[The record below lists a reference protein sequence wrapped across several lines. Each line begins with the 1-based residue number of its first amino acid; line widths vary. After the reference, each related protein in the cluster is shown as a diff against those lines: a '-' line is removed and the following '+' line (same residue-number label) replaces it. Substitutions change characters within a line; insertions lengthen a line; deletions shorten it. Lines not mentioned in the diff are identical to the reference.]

1 MDFFKNYMFLDLN
14 DIYLLTKYYNIT
26 VPFNDIP
33 QAIYS
38 ILNEQ
43 IPSRKFSASM
53 DGDCVKQNVAKYKLR
68 PGPPYKAAS
77 CKNMIIQGNDEKW
90 YKSLP
95 NAAGIYTW
103 RKVAIGTDTKAS
115 KSVKKASKGV
125 KKASKG
131 VKKASKSV
139 KKVSKR
145 AKKASKR
152 VNKASKGV
160 KKASKRAKKASKG
173 VKKASKG
180 VKKDYSKM
188 LVKELKEELKKQK
201 LPVSGVKK
209 ELIKRLMSKK
219 STTGTIKSS
228 KKGSKKKIR
237 KINGKKSTKSQRGVD
252 CVLKNA
258 CPQRYKL
265 QELKDIAKSCGIT
278 NLNQKKKDLCIA
290 IKNIVEPVKKEKLY
304 DVVSQGVMLAN
315 EYLNKKTGKP
325 SIDPTGWFASEKFD
339 GVRAVWDGKDF
350 ISRSGIKFNAPESY
364 KKYLPNNMVLDGEL
378 FLGRDK
384 FQETISIVRHKIPN
398 EEDWTT
404 IKYNVFD
411 LPLSKKTARERIKEY
426 TKIVQGI
433 CAKFKGKKCPIIA
446 VKQYEI
452 KNTTNLEKQY
462 QNILKMEGEGMMLK
476 QPDSLYTG
484 TRSKNLLKYKPT
496 FDSEAKITG
505 HTMGEGKYTGKLGAF
520 IVKDVKTKKAFN
532 VGSGLTDEMRKNYKK
547 TYPIGTIITYQYT
560 SLTKDGIPRHPR
572 FFRRK
577 MKE

>member
-125 KKASKG
+125 KK
-131 VKKASKSV
+131 
-139 KKVSKR
+139 
-145 AKKASKR
+145 
-152 VNKASKGV
+152 
-160 KKASKRAKKASKG
+160 
-173 VKKASKG
+173 
-180 VKKDYSKM
+180 DYSKM

-228 KKGSKKKIR
+228 KKGS
-237 KINGKKSTKSQRGVD
+237 
-252 CVLKNA
+252 
-258 CPQRYKL
+258 
-265 QELKDIAKSCGIT
+265 
-278 NLNQKKKDLCIA
+278 KKKDLCIA

-404 IKYNVFD
+404 IKNNVFD
-411 LPLSKKTARERIKEY
+411 
-426 TKIVQGI
+426 
-433 CAKFKGKKCPIIA
+433 
-446 VKQYEI
+446 
-452 KNTTNLEKQY
+452 
-462 QNILKMEGEGMMLK
+462 
-476 QPDSLYTG
+476 
-484 TRSKNLLKYKPT
+484 
-496 FDSEAKITG
+496 
-505 HTMGEGKYTGKLGAF
+505 
-520 IVKDVKTKKAFN
+520 
-532 VGSGLTDEMRKNYKK
+532 
-547 TYPIGTIITYQYT
+547 
-560 SLTKDGIPRHPR
+560 
-572 FFRRK
+572 
-577 MKE
+577 